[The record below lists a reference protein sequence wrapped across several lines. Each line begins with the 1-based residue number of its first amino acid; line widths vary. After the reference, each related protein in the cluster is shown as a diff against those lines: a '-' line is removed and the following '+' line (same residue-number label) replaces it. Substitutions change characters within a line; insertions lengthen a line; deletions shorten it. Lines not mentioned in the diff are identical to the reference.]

1 MFSHGRKEEI
11 SMKVSRK
18 ERAMR
23 SKPLILALTVIG
35 ALLLLWSCTPDSGFN
50 TTADYDTVVTHY
62 DPDVDYQ
69 TFKTYYLADAVVYIT
84 DPDDTSTIEPNP
96 DLDDRILTT
105 VAANMTAYG
114 YTRIEEAD
122 ADSASPPDI
131 FVPVAV
137 TTTKWVG
144 MYYPYYPGWGWN
156 PWYPGWNPWYPGYYP
171 PVVYSYS
178 TGTVFFDLWDFKNPD
193 AETETFPILWT
204 ATINGLLSSDGDA
217 TLKRIEDNINQAFSQ
232 SWYLE
237 QKD

>member
-1 MFSHGRKEEI
+1 
-11 SMKVSRK
+11 MKVSRK

-50 TTADYDTVVTHY
+50 TTSDYDTVVTHY

-69 TFKTYYLADAVVYIT
+69 TFKTYYLADSVRYIT
-84 DPDDTSTIEPNP
+84 DPDDTSTIER
-96 DLDDRILTT
+96 DDDIDELILTT
-105 VAANMTAYG
+105 VAANMNAYG
-114 YTRIEEAD
+114 YTRITEAEEEN
-122 ADSASPPDI
+122 PPDI

-144 MYYPYYPGWGWN
+144 MYYPYYPPGYWY
-156 PWYPGWNPWYPGYYP
+156 PWYPGWGPGYPGYYP

-178 TGTVFFDLWDFKNPD
+178 TGTVFFDLWDFKNHH

-204 ATINGLLSSDGDA
+204 ATINGLLSSDRAA
-217 TLKRIEDNINQAFSQ
+217 TEKRIEDSINQAFSQ